1 MATYNDTH
9 YNDTQ
14 IAAFRKEFNEFLNIA
29 KEKSTAVAIHGTFR
43 ENTFF
48 PNLQNV
54 RFDALKEEDYPYHIK
69 ENSVFLTFTIDYDS
83 KKVELMRGG
92 HLRLSK
98 EDKESDKYKYLAM
111 RGMIEIA
118 KTDYNIPRF
127 RKQTFKSPSDLF
139 NRIESYFRAVMD
151 AVTQYAGSYPYGKK

>member
-1 MATYNDTH
+1 MAT

-29 KEKSTAVAIHGTFR
+29 KEKSTAVAIHGTFK
-43 ENTFF
+43 ETFF
-48 PNLQNV
+48 PPLQYV
-54 RFDALKEEDYPYHIK
+54 IFDALKEEDYPNHIK
-69 ENSVFLTFTIDYDS
+69 ENSVFLTFSIDYES
-83 KKVELMRGG
+83 KKVELKGGG
-92 HLRLSK
+92 HIRLSK

-151 AVTQYAGSYPYGKK
+151 AVTQYVGSYPYGKK

>member
-1 MATYNDTH
+1 M
-9 YNDTQ
+9 
-14 IAAFRKEFNEFLNIA
+14 
-29 KEKSTAVAIHGTFR
+29 
-43 ENTFF
+43 
-48 PNLQNV
+48 
-54 RFDALKEEDYPYHIK
+54 
-69 ENSVFLTFTIDYDS
+69 FLTFTIDYDS
-83 KKVELMRGG
+83 KKVELKRGG

-98 EDKESDKYKYLAM
+98 EDKESDKYKHLAM

-151 AVTQYAGSYPYGKK
+151 AVTQYAGCYPYGKK